1 MGMVINFVR
10 SSTRYGSRKSFHTH
24 MISSTPTEMNVGF
37 IMGST
42 TRKKVRTGPQPSMT
56 AASSISRG
64 MDFTK
69 PENMNTAK
77 PAPKP
82 R

>member
-1 MGMVINFVR
+1 
-10 SSTRYGSRKSFHTH
+10 
-24 MISSTPTEMNVGF
+24 MI
-37 IMGST
+37 GST
-42 TRKKVRTGPQPSMT
+42 TEKKVRRGEQPSIM

-64 MDFTK
+64 MDLTK
-69 PENMNTAK
+69 PQNINTAS

>member
-1 MGMVINFVR
+1 
-10 SSTRYGSRKSFHTH
+10 
-24 MISSTPTEMNVGF
+24 MISSTPTEIMVGF
-37 IMGST
+37 SMGRT
-42 TRKKVRTGPQPSMT
+42 TLKYVCTGEQPSIT

-64 MDFTK
+64 MDLTK
-69 PENMNTAK
+69 PVNMNTAN

>member
-1 MGMVINFVR
+1 
-10 SSTRYGSRKSFHTH
+10 
-24 MISSTPTEMNVGF
+24 MISSTPTEIMVGF

-42 TRKKVRTGPQPSMT
+42 TEKKVFTGPQPSIA
-56 AASSISRG
+56 AASSMDRG
-64 MDFTK
+64 MDLTK
-69 PENMNTAK
+69 PENINTAK